1 MSVSVWADI
10 SLIWL
15 LSLAL
20 ISILP
25 FVVLFFF
32 MIKGMKRVNELARQ
46 YLPIAGDKVE
56 MVADKADEICAK
68 IANPVIKTHSTAARV
83 RGMTQA
89 ILRRND

>member
-20 ISILP
+20 VSILP
-25 FVVLFFF
+25 IAILFFLA
-32 MIKGMKRVNELARQ
+32 IKGMHRVNELARQ
-46 YLPIAGDKVE
+46 YLPMAGEKVE
-56 MVADKADEICAK
+56 MVADKTEEICDK
-68 IANPVIKTHSTAARV
+68 IANPTIKTYSTAARV